1 MTLLKDMINLV
12 EVTQPVNPELPL
24 EDQLEILEGR
34 LAAAKRGLG
43 FANKLKNPV
52 QKKKHMAL
60 VLTNLNKIRASLGK
74 VIEIASQFDRASKDY
89 EQKNDIDYDDVER
102 IQSEM
107 PAPADRPTE
116 RRYAMGE
123 GKTFKHP
130 VDDKKRVEKARA
142 KQYKEKKSAQIDEV
156 SSALASSYLKGV
168 HDKEIGK
175 RTNADPYHPSNVE
188 RRRKMRELPP
198 NRKAGITRAYDRI
211 IKDGQK

>member
-74 VIEIASQFDRASKDY
+74 VIEIASQFERAERDY
-89 EQKNDIDYDDVER
+89 FTDPRDDGH
-102 IQSEM
+102 EM
-107 PAPADRPTE
+107 TGADD

-130 VDDKKRVEKARA
+130 VDDKKRAEKARA